1 MFRILNWNASTLLNL
16 FQIVKI
22 LVLSVSIFSC
32 NQSSKEPPIPK
43 EGVLD
48 LQTWNFETDGILPLD
63 GEWEFYWNRF
73 VSYEDLMKTDPP
85 LSDGLILVP
94 SFWNDKNVNSE
105 VTGSFGYAT
114 YVLKIKNISK
124 ENLFLQSSSISTAYK
139 IYKNDQLIFQCG
151 IIGTVAQNHSPM
163 ECNTYYPLNQKDSD
177 IVLILHISNFSN
189 RQGGLWKSLH
199 LGNFWDIQN
208 SFNKYRYSE
217 LFLTG
222 TLFIM
227 GIYHLSIFFLRRKD
241 KSSLWFGLFCLSGL
255 LRTIC
260 VDRLLL
266 EIFPFLDW
274 NLSHRIEYITMIS
287 MLYTYM
293 YYINSLFENYTSKV
307 VYRFLSAFSLFF
319 TVLILTFNKYL
330 YSYFLTSIQ
339 IYLLAFGLYSFYV
352 LIKAL
357 LNKELLVHRLIF
369 SVILILAVT
378 ILDIVNARINLG
390 IPYLATWG
398 VFFFTFAQSYILSV
412 RFSRAFDQVRVLSLD
427 LEKRSHQLEESNQS
441 ITDLNK
447 LLNSLNESPDLESTM
462 AKILSY
468 IESKYG
474 MTYFLL
480 GLLGEDAVKGK
491 IIYAKFPEYLTE
503 EEVAEVYAQNPVIKG
518 GRGAHAYS
526 FKSRQPLFFPKIRLK
541 GVSEAE
547 KIILTK
553 IRAKSFVIVPL
564 IFRGDIVGILDLWK
578 EGSFELDPTELMGLA
593 TLGEQL
599 AGNIYTSLLFKKL
612 EEEKD
617 KAKSAYFELEA
628 SQKQL
633 VQSDRMITLGTLVAG
648 VAHEINSPLGAI
660 KASSE
665 NVQESMRE
673 ILDDLKKTN
682 SQLTSDDWNLLFF
695 VLDKANLSPKNYSTK
710 EQRALRKTM
719 IQKLEEISITDSQ
732 TFADQILGLGLEDI
746 FQEIVPHFSNPQFP
760 QILKLVENLH
770 GIRKKAKVIDSS
782 ASRVSKIVKSLKS
795 FMHFDQSEEMIL
807 SDLSDGLETVL
818 TILHN
823 QLKQGVDV
831 VRNYEDVP
839 HIYCYPDE
847 LNQIWTNLIHNSIQ
861 AMHGKGQII
870 VELKQVEGQSAQK
883 EILISV
889 EDNGPGIPPE
899 IQKKIFE
906 PFFTTKPAGEGSG
919 LGLHIIGKILQK
931 HMGRIEFESEP
942 GKTKFSIYI
951 PAKTSLT

>member
-1 MFRILNWNASTLLNL
+1 MFRILNWNASTILNF
-16 FQIVKI
+16 FQRVKI
-22 LVLSVSIFSC
+22 LVLSVLILSC
-32 NQSSKEPPIPK
+32 NHSSKEPPIPK

-163 ECNTYYPLNQKDSD
+163 GCNTYYPLNQKDSD

-189 RQGGLWKSLH
+189 RQGGLWRSLH
-199 LGNFWDIQN
+199 LGTFWDIQN

-274 NLSHRIEYITMIS
+274 NLSHRIEYITIIS

-398 VFFFTFAQSYILSV
+398 VFAFTFAQSYILSV
-412 RFSRAFDQVRVLSLD
+412 RF
-427 LEKRSHQLEESNQS
+427 
-441 ITDLNK
+441 
-447 LLNSLNESPDLESTM
+447 
-462 AKILSY
+462 
-468 IESKYG
+468 
-474 MTYFLL
+474 
-480 GLLGEDAVKGK
+480 
-491 IIYAKFPEYLTE
+491 
-503 EEVAEVYAQNPVIKG
+503 
-518 GRGAHAYS
+518 
-526 FKSRQPLFFPKIRLK
+526 
-541 GVSEAE
+541 
-547 KIILTK
+547 
-553 IRAKSFVIVPL
+553 
-564 IFRGDIVGILDLWK
+564 
-578 EGSFELDPTELMGLA
+578 
-593 TLGEQL
+593 
-599 AGNIYTSLLFKKL
+599 
-612 EEEKD
+612 
-617 KAKSAYFELEA
+617 
-628 SQKQL
+628 
-633 VQSDRMITLGTLVAG
+633 
-648 VAHEINSPLGAI
+648 
-660 KASSE
+660 
-665 NVQESMRE
+665 
-673 ILDDLKKTN
+673 
-682 SQLTSDDWNLLFF
+682 
-695 VLDKANLSPKNYSTK
+695 
-710 EQRALRKTM
+710 
-719 IQKLEEISITDSQ
+719 
-732 TFADQILGLGLEDI
+732 
-746 FQEIVPHFSNPQFP
+746 
-760 QILKLVENLH
+760 
-770 GIRKKAKVIDSS
+770 
-782 ASRVSKIVKSLKS
+782 
-795 FMHFDQSEEMIL
+795 
-807 SDLSDGLETVL
+807 
-818 TILHN
+818 
-823 QLKQGVDV
+823 
-831 VRNYEDVP
+831 
-839 HIYCYPDE
+839 
-847 LNQIWTNLIHNSIQ
+847 
-861 AMHGKGQII
+861 
-870 VELKQVEGQSAQK
+870 
-883 EILISV
+883 
-889 EDNGPGIPPE
+889 
-899 IQKKIFE
+899 
-906 PFFTTKPAGEGSG
+906 
-919 LGLHIIGKILQK
+919 
-931 HMGRIEFESEP
+931 
-942 GKTKFSIYI
+942 
-951 PAKTSLT
+951 

>member
-1 MFRILNWNASTLLNL
+1 M
-16 FQIVKI
+16 
-22 LVLSVSIFSC
+22 
-32 NQSSKEPPIPK
+32 
-43 EGVLD
+43 
-48 LQTWNFETDGILPLD
+48 
-63 GEWEFYWNRF
+63 
-73 VSYEDLMKTDPP
+73 
-85 LSDGLILVP
+85 
-94 SFWNDKNVNSE
+94 
-105 VTGSFGYAT
+105 
-114 YVLKIKNISK
+114 
-124 ENLFLQSSSISTAYK
+124 
-139 IYKNDQLIFQCG
+139 
-151 IIGTVAQNHSPM
+151 
-163 ECNTYYPLNQKDSD
+163 
-177 IVLILHISNFSN
+177 
-189 RQGGLWKSLH
+189 
-199 LGNFWDIQN
+199 
-208 SFNKYRYSE
+208 
-217 LFLTG
+217 
-222 TLFIM
+222 
-227 GIYHLSIFFLRRKD
+227 
-241 KSSLWFGLFCLSGL
+241 WFGLFCISGL
-255 LRTIC
+255 IRTIS
-260 VDRLLL
+260 VDRLLVETL
-266 EIFPFLDW
+266 PKIGWVISDK
-274 NLSHRIEYITMIS
+274 IEYLTMIFI
-287 MLYTYM
+287 LYTYM
-293 YYINSLFENYTSKV
+293 YYMKSLFENYTSKV
-307 VYRFLSAFSLFF
+307 SYTLMNLFSIFY
-319 TVLILTFNKYL
+319 LIVIFIFDKYI
-330 YSYFLTSIQ
+330 YEYFLNSIQ
-339 IYLLAFGLYSFYV
+339 LYLLLFGLYSFYV

-357 LNKELLVHRLIF
+357 IKKEIFATRILL
-369 SVILILAVT
+369 SVLVLLFVT

-412 RFSRAFDQVRVLSLD
+412 RYSRAFDQVRILSLD

-491 IIYAKFPEYLTE
+491 IIYAKLPEYLTE
-503 EEVAEVYAQNPVIKG
+503 EEAAEVYAQNPVIKG

-578 EGSFELDPTELMGLA
+578 EGSFELDSSELMGLA

-695 VLDKANLSPKNYSTK
+695 LLDKANLSPKNYSTK

-719 IQKLEEISITDSQ
+719 VQKLEEIGITDPE

-746 FQEIVPHFSNPQFP
+746 FQEIVPHFSNPQFS

-870 VELKQVEGQSAQK
+870 VELKQVEGQSGQK
-883 EILISV
+883 EVLISV

-931 HMGRIEFESEP
+931 HMGRIELESEP

>member
-1 MFRILNWNASTLLNL
+1 MFRILNWNASTLLNF
-16 FQIVKI
+16 FQIVRI
-22 LVLSVSIFSC
+22 LVLSVSILSC
-32 NQSSKEPPIPK
+32 NHSSKESPIPK

-255 LRTIC
+255 LRTIS

-274 NLSHRIEYITMIS
+274 NLSHRIEYITIIS

-319 TVLILTFNKYL
+319 TVLILTFNKYV

-412 RFSRAFDQVRVLSLD
+412 RFSRAFDQVRILSLD

-491 IIYAKFPEYLTE
+491 IIYAKLPEYLTE

-682 SQLTSDDWNLLFF
+682 SQLTNDDWNLLFF

-760 QILKLVENLH
+760 QILKLIENLH

-906 PFFTTKPAGEGSG
+906 PFFTTKSAGEGSG

-931 HMGRIEFESEP
+931 HMGRIELESEP

-951 PAKTSLT
+951 PAKISLT